1 MTIAGLD
8 CVSNGPDDFI
18 IVSLLFVEWKNAI
31 DREKKKRASSSCEQH
46 STAGEY
52 KIREKGI
59 GMNVG
64 VKPSRKQQF

>member
-31 DREKKKRASSSCEQH
+31 DREKLRKKERRRH
-46 STAGEY
+46 VNNTAPPANT
-52 KIREKGI
+52 R
-59 GMNVG
+59 
-64 VKPSRKQQF
+64 